1 MQWQP
6 ALVTLPPNALAL
18 RFVGTTGNAFRSD
31 MALDAIGAGFPTV
44 EFHELTCSF
53 RFDTC
58 LWYNNGAASWQLAV
72 GEGSENGKWV
82 EAGNSSHSYVLETAA
97 MFNVTEEKMLLF
109 GYQLLGSEFVAL
121 EVQHQTAA
129 GDWQRLFL
137 ESASH
142 AAVWHQAAV
151 IIPVGT
157 VGLRFVANLTS
168 EVDVVRV
175 DSLVLADLPGFL
187 ELSCPFRFDTCLW
200 RNTGTASWQL
210 AAGEGGEDGKWLA
223 AAGNRSQALYILE
236 TPAVFNVTGEKMLI
250 IGCQLLGTDSVALEV
265 QHQIS
270 PGDWQS
276 LFLESGP
283 NTAVWHHAA
292 VLVPVGTVSLRFI
305 ANLTSDLDVVRID
318 SARAEDVLRDWDDVA
333 CGFESDV
340 CRWKTTSVPSFQR
353 LSGATPSS
361 GTGPETGSL
370 FVRFCEDLFTG
381 LHDKVSGRILVKHT

>member
-1 MQWQP
+1 MFGASTSTRHLHFCFHMSGSNMGSLRLETLGSSGWTHLWSRSGDQGVQWQP

-18 RFVGTTGNAFRSD
+18 RFVGTTGNNFRSD

-137 ESASH
+137 ASGSGTAVWRH
-142 AAVWHQAAV
+142 AAVT
-151 IIPVGT
+151 ITFGT

-175 DSLVLADLPGFL
+175 DYLETADTVAALANISCSFEWDSCGWRGNWQRHSGPTPSDNTGPDAAFAGETYLYVEGDSTAGQARGFRLRAAVFAATCPFPTLQEVTYTSPHFPKTVNTSYLEFAYHMRGYGIGLL
-187 ELSCPFRFDTCLW
+187 ELRYL
-200 RNTGTASWQL
+200 R
-210 AAGEGGEDGKWLA
+210 EGGWTTRWSRRGSQGSEWL
-223 AAGNRSQALYILE
+223 QAK
-236 TPAVFNVTGEKMLI
+236 V
-250 IGCQLLGTDSVALEV
+250 
-265 QHQIS
+265 
-270 PGDWQS
+270 
-276 LFLESGP
+276 
-283 NTAVWHHAA
+283 
-292 VLVPVGTVSLRFI
+292 
-305 ANLTSDLDVVRID
+305 
-318 SARAEDVLRDWDDVA
+318 
-333 CGFESDV
+333 
-340 CRWKTTSVPSFQR
+340 
-353 LSGATPSS
+353 
-361 GTGPETGSL
+361 GPEQQP
-370 FVRFCEDLFTG
+370 
-381 LHDKVSGRILVKHT
+381 